1 MNKNFAVYLFLL
13 GLIIYVHAADVM
25 VNVGNAKGENVF
37 EPAKILALPGDN
49 VCITI
54 FLFIFF
60 FCLKIIYFYSDKF
73 QYITRLSSLGFLV
86 NIAL

>member
-1 MNKNFAVYLFLL
+1 MNKIFAMHLLLL
-13 GLIIYVHAADVM
+13 GLIIYVHAADIM

-37 EPAKILALPGDN
+37 EPAKVMANPGDN

-60 FCLKIIYFYSDKF
+60 
-73 QYITRLSSLGFLV
+73 LS
-86 NIAL
+86 